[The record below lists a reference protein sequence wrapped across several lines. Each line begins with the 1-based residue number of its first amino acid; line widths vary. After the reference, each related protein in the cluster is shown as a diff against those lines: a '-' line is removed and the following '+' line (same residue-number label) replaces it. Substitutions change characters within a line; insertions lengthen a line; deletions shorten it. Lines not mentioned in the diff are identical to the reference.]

1 MSLRTKILAAVVG
14 LNLLVLLL
22 GVALLVSGR
31 PREPSVPA
39 ELVALVSGVVREP
52 KPTVESRFR
61 ALARLWEKGPG
72 VLALVLVEENGDK
85 ARGPLRKPLAVA
97 VPSVP
102 APSEADAARAAE
114 LFITARQ
121 RGRAQVHAAEGEWA
135 QVLDGGAE
143 PPAEGAEPYYQGL
156 YVRWSPAREQGGA
169 PRTLWLVLAGVALV
183 TVVAWALLSR
193 LVVRPLKD
201 LAAAAD
207 RMAGGD
213 VAARVAASGQ
223 GDEIDRTAQAFNR
236 MAREVGEQQG
246 QLESRVME
254 ALDRIKKAERHL
266 VIAQRLAAT
275 GKLASGI
282 AHEINNPLGGL
293 RNAVRALARGDLEP
307 AKTAE
312 YLSLVQDGLARLED
326 TVKKVLAFTPRSVK
340 PRRTDLADV
349 ARKAIALARHR
360 LERKGI
366 ELVEAIPEDGRVWVF
381 GDPHEL
387 QQVALNLILN
397 AADAIPE
404 RASGGQGLGAGPGRV
419 EVEVRED
426 GESVLLRVTDDGI
439 GMSPEVQAQA
449 FDLFFTTKEV
459 GEGTGL
465 GLAIVHNIVTNHG
478 GRIEVESA
486 PGQGATF
493 RVVLPREGQSES
505 ERTPSREPPAVRSP
519 EPRVP

>member
-14 LNLLVLLL
+14 LNLLVMLL
-22 GVALLVSGR
+22 GVALLFSVG

-39 ELVALVSGVVREP
+39 DLVALVSGVTRDP
-52 KPTVESRFR
+52 GPTVESRYQ
-61 ALARLWEKGPG
+61 ALARLSAKGPD
-72 VLALVLVEENGDK
+72 VQVVVLVEEDRDK
-85 ARGPLRKPLAVA
+85 EVKGTFRKPLPV
-97 VPSVP
+97 SVP
-102 APSEADAARAAE
+102 GVPAGSAADVARAIE
-114 LFITARQ
+114 LFIHARA
-121 RGRAQVHAAEGEWA
+121 RGRAQVHAAEGEWG
-135 QVLDGGAE
+135 QVLDGGTPPVAQGTE
-143 PPAEGAEPYYQGL
+143 PFYQGL
-156 YVRWSPAREQGGA
+156 YVRWSPAREQGTG
-169 PRTLWLVLAGVALV
+169 PRSTLWLVLAGIALV

-213 VAARVAASGQ
+213 VAARVAATGQ

-282 AHEINNPLGGL
+282 AHEINNPLGGM
-293 RNAVRALARGDLEP
+293 RNAVRALARGDLDE

-312 YLSLVQDGLARLED
+312 YVALVQDGLARVED
-326 TVKKVLAFTPRSVK
+326 TVKKVLAFTPRSVR
-340 PRRTDLADV
+340 PRRTDMADV

-360 LERKGI
+360 LDRKGI
-366 ELVEAIPEDGRVWVF
+366 ELVEAIPEDGRAWVF

-404 RASGGQGLGAGPGRV
+404 RGPDAKGGGPGHV
-419 EVEVRED
+419 EVEVRDE

-465 GLAIVHNIVTNHG
+465 GLAVVHNIVSNHG

-493 RVVLPREGQSES
+493 RVVLPRETQAEA
-505 ERTPSREPPAVRSP
+505 ERAPSRQPPAVPSP
-519 EPRVP
+519 EPRSP

>member
-1 MSLRTKILAAVVG
+1 
-14 LNLLVLLL
+14 
-22 GVALLVSGR
+22 
-31 PREPSVPA
+31 
-39 ELVALVSGVVREP
+39 
-52 KPTVESRFR
+52 
-61 ALARLWEKGPG
+61 
-72 VLALVLVEENGDK
+72 
-85 ARGPLRKPLAVA
+85 
-97 VPSVP
+97 
-102 APSEADAARAAE
+102 
-114 LFITARQ
+114 
-121 RGRAQVHAAEGEWA
+121 
-135 QVLDGGAE
+135 
-143 PPAEGAEPYYQGL
+143 
-156 YVRWSPAREQGGA
+156 
-169 PRTLWLVLAGVALV
+169 
-183 TVVAWALLSR
+183 
-193 LVVRPLKD
+193 
-201 LAAAAD
+201 
-207 RMAGGD
+207 MAGGD
-213 VAARVAASGQ
+213 VAARVAASGH

-246 QLESRVME
+246 QLESRVMA

-293 RNAVRALARGDLEP
+293 RNAVRALARGDLDA

-312 YLSLVQDGLARLED
+312 YLALVQDGLARLED
-326 TVKKVLAFTPRSVK
+326 TVKKVLAFTPRSVR

-349 ARKAIALARHR
+349 TRKAIALAMHR

-366 ELVEAIPEDGRVWVF
+366 ALVESIPADGRVQVF

-404 RASGGQGLGAGPGRV
+404 RPAAAGAGGPGRV
-419 EVEVRED
+419 EVEVRGD
-426 GESVLLRVTDDGI
+426 GDTVLLRVTDDGI

-465 GLAIVHNIVTNHG
+465 GLAVVHNIVSNHG

-493 RVVLPREGQSES
+493 RVFLPREPLAEV
-505 ERTPSREPPAVRSP
+505 EAPPAREPVAPPSP
-519 EPRVP
+519 EGLAP